1 MAESSGRIVNSLKD
15 RGHAVNVIR
24 LGVAPG
30 LRPHDENS
38 SAEDSA
44 ELFSVRRREMEGSV
58 LVGFGGGV
66 EGYMATL
73 WAKWLH
79 LKSVVMF
86 RGNDFERGVHDT
98 RRGWLTHFILNEADV
113 VCAVSGEMAA
123 RARVLRKNGPVF
135 HTPNG
140 IETGDWVY
148 LESDRINAG
157 TWKAQNLQDDRPVV
171 GVFGQLKRKK
181 GLDLAVSL
189 FSTGGFGEK
198 AYLMTVGDI
207 PGPAAERLKADC
219 GSFWRGAPYQS
230 RESLPVYYLL
240 ADVVFIPSYY
250 DGTPN
255 VLLEAMALG
264 KVVAASRA
272 GGMPDLITDGVNGF
286 LFTPGDQSGAMS
298 ALERAIGKD
307 GGLARIGANARK
319 TVLEKFSA
327 AREADVIERALET
340 AAGN

>member
-30 LRPHDENS
+30 LRPSDENS

-44 ELFSVRRREMEGSV
+44 EFFWTRRGEMEGSV
-58 LVGFGGGV
+58 IVGFGGAV

-73 WAKWLH
+73 WAKWLQ

-86 RGNDFERGVHDT
+86 RGNDFERNIHDA
-98 RRGWLTHFILNEADV
+98 RRGWLTQFILNEADV
-113 VCAVSGEMAA
+113 ICAVSGEMAERA
-123 RARVLRKNGPVF
+123 RALRKNGPVF

-140 IETGDWVY
+140 IDAGDWIY

-157 TWKAQNLQDDRPVV
+157 KWKAENLQDDRPVV

-181 GLDLAVSL
+181 GLDFAISI
-189 FSTGGFGEK
+189 FSEGGFGKK

-207 PGPAAERLKADC
+207 PEPAAQRLKSDC

-230 RESLPVYYLL
+230 RESLPAYYLL

-264 KVVAASRA
+264 KVVAASCA

-286 LFTPGDQSGAMS
+286 LFAPGDQPGAVS

-307 GGLARIGANARK
+307 GGPAQIGANAKK
-319 TVLEKFSA
+319 TVQDKFSA
-327 AREADVIERALET
+327 AREADVIQNALQT
-340 AAGN
+340 AAGS